1 MALFFDILCIS
12 CKKRF
17 NGGKK
22 MPIDYVSIIVIAII
36 IAIFIVFFIF
46 KKQHQN
52 NIVELKERKKEL
64 LEGLPTQRLDKVKKM
79 DISGKSKAYAE
90 SLENIWEQI
99 LSGRNITVENHLF
112 LAEQTNQRYQFK
124 ATRDYQQLAHEE
136 LQDIDD
142 DLLKLS
148 NSLEEL
154 INREEANAHRIHEIE
169 KKYESVRK
177 RLLDNS
183 LSYGQAVDALEGKL
197 ADMEKEFE
205 HFEKVTKWGDH
216 EEARSVIIQLNEM
229 IVDMQSYLNDV
240 PKVLSTIT
248 EDFYPQLEEISE
260 SYTTLV
266 NKGFVFNGSPIPE
279 EVKEVDEKISILDE
293 LMGELKITE
302 GRQLSQEIAEDID
315 NLYERMEI
323 EVDASVEVDELIPS
337 VQKAIYYLREEVRV
351 LFFEIDRVSQSYVL
365 IHNESDQIHDLK
377 DSVEFL
383 EGKFQKTIDNLENN
397 FTPYSEVL
405 KTLTLIKNE
414 LIQLNDTKNDVTDQ
428 LYSYRDVEV
437 KLKEELSNMEQEA
450 RNIRRR
456 IVRENLPGV
465 PVDYTDFY
473 TYVTGLL
480 SSLSDELNR
489 PRLKVEK
496 THDLIAICKEE
507 LKNLEERTQS
517 VINNA
522 VLTEMMAQKLYQYK
536 EEYPDVAQ
544 TIAQS
549 EKLFN
554 EDYDYESSF
563 TVVRNKLNS
572 INPNMVQ
579 AVEQEYLAGY

>member
-1 MALFFDILCIS
+1 
-12 CKKRF
+12 
-17 NGGKK
+17 

-52 NIVELKERKKEL
+52 NIVELKDRKKEL

-437 KLKEELSNMEQEA
+437 KLKEELSNMEEEA

>member
-1 MALFFDILCIS
+1 
-12 CKKRF
+12 
-17 NGGKK
+17 